1 MHWLVLVVSAA
12 FEAVWATAL
21 GLSNGLR
28 RPLPTAVFVVGMLIS
43 VAGLAYAMTGLPP
56 GTCYAVWVAVG
67 AALTIVVA
75 VLRGQERLTW
85 VRGVLL
91 SILVGCV
98 IGLKVVA

>member
-1 MHWLVLVVSAA
+1 MYWLVLIASGA

-21 GLSNGLR
+21 GMSDGLR
-28 RPLPTAVFVVGMLIS
+28 RPRPTLVFVVAMMIS
-43 VAGLAYAMTGLPP
+43 VGGLAYAMTGLPP

-75 VLRGQERLTW
+75 VLRGKERLTW
-85 VRGVLL
+85 IRGVLL
-91 SILVGCV
+91 TVLVGCV